1 MTMISPEGPVV
12 RVKPQS
18 NVYTVLLAVGVIV
31 LAAAIGI
38 VMHDL
43 MTTYDLSFGQLFQ
56 SQKIGT

>member
-1 MTMISPEGPVV
+1 MTMIPPQGPVV

-18 NVYTVLLAVGVIV
+18 NIYTVLLVLGVIV

-38 VMHDL
+38 VAYDL
-43 MTTYDLSFGQLFQ
+43 MTTYGLSFGQLFQ